1 MLCNFH
7 IELVPSR
14 LLFHLRCAAFKLGYI
29 EKMRFREST
38 KFAGLALLLCILP
51 SIVFAN
57 PLKPK
62 SGSEPTAILVQKLL
76 QDHHFAGKPL
86 TEEKAK
92 EWIKNYMESLD
103 YNHAFFLASDLQAYQ
118 NTYAPQ
124 LAQLTQQGNILPAFE
139 IFAGF
144 NERVRDRLSW
154 IKKRLLLPFDF
165 TADQS
170 YEIDRTK
177 VGWPTDRAAADEL
190 WERRLK
196 FDVLREKL
204 AGKTKV
210 AKEKKKTD
218 EDPLVTV
225 TKRYDRLIKNL
236 EDYDSEEITQMYL
249 TSLASLYDPH
259 SSYMSPSTLEDFSI
273 GIKLA
278 LCGIGAVLSSED
290 GYCVIKELVPGGP
303 ADLDGRLKVGDKIIG
318 VAQGENA
325 FDDIVDMKLRNAV
338 KKIRGPK
345 NTLVRLQVVPAGS
358 NAGEQREV
366 QITRDEVKLAA
377 QQATASVYDIPRSGG
392 VTMQPISLPTESSPT
407 KEDQNSPWL
416 QKILDRVLAK
426 KSAPETPSPAKDTP
440 LLPAHPSEAWRIGVI
455 DLPSF
460 YGEVGGTESSASGN
474 GATPRSTSQDVE
486 VLLKKLNQAK
496 VDGVIL
502 DLRKNG
508 GGLLDEAVTMTG
520 LFIDQGPVVQ
530 VRDSK
535 GTVIQRTDDTPG
547 QVYQGPLLVLTGRRS
562 ASASEIAAGALQN
575 YGRALIVGEKSTH
588 GKGTVQA
595 VVELGRFL
603 KQNFDKT
610 QPQAGAVKLTIQKFY
625 LPNGH
630 STQNRGVLP
639 DISIASPLDY
649 MKIGESDLPNA
660 LPWDEIGPSR
670 FRASSIDPS
679 VKSILAE
686 KSKERVAEDKA
697 MEFLKRDIEKVK
709 SRIESG
715 VISLNESS
723 RLDEKKKEDARNEER
738 KKIEE
743 GITSTAKP
751 KARLVIDD
759 KKGVILS
766 EKDPKKKK
774 PTLEESADGESEDIT
789 DAVDLAEAFELEEA
803 LRIMGDWLNLQS
815 ARERTTVAKDHPN
828 APATSVK

>member
-1 MLCNFH
+1 M
-7 IELVPSR
+7 VR
-14 LLFHLRCAAFKLGYI
+14 LNSCKPYLL
-29 EKMRFREST
+29 
-38 KFAGLALLLCILP
+38 LALISVFGICSGQAESLRPTP
-51 SIVFAN
+51 SSQA
-57 PLKPK
+57 
-62 SGSEPTAILVQKLL
+62 TAILVQKLL

-86 TEEKAK
+86 TEEKAMD
-92 EWIKNYMESLD
+92 WIKAYMESLD
-103 YNHAFFLASDLQAYQ
+103 YNHAFFLQTDLQAFQ
-118 NTYAPQ
+118 NTYATQ
-124 LAQLTQQGNILPAFE
+124 LSQLTQRGDITPAFD
-139 IFAGF
+139 IFAVF
-144 NERVRDRLSW
+144 NDRVRERLAW

-165 TADQS
+165 TTAQS

-177 VGWPTDRAAADEL
+177 VGWPTDAIAADEL

-204 AGKTKV
+204 APQSKI
-210 AKEKKKTD
+210 AKEKKKLVET
-218 EDPLVTV
+218 PLTTV
-225 TKRYDRLIKNL
+225 TKRYDRLVKNL
-236 EDYDSEEITQMYL
+236 EEYDSEGITELYL
-249 TSLASLYDPH
+249 TALASLYDPH
-259 SSYMSPSTLEDFSI
+259 SSYMSVDTLADFAI

-303 ADLDGRLKVGDKIIG
+303 ADLDARLKVGDKIIG
-318 VAQGENA
+318 VAQGEGGA

-345 NTLVRLQVVPAGS
+345 KTIVRLQVVPVGS
-358 NAGEQREV
+358 SAGEQREI

-377 QQATASVYDIPRSGG
+377 QQASAAVYDIPKTEAPIQAKRIASATPPAAPSPPSG
-392 VTMQPISLPTESSPT
+392 SWFHELR
-407 KEDQNSPWL
+407 
-416 QKILDRVLAK
+416 DRFGK
-426 KSAPETPSPAKDTP
+426 KPEENTPSLATTP
-440 LLPAHPSEAWRIGVI
+440 TTIPEILPGAWRIGVI

-460 YGEVGGTESSASGN
+460 YGEVGGAESSASGN

-535 GTVIQRTDDTPG
+535 GTVIQRTDDTAG
-547 QVYQGPLLVLTGRRS
+547 ETYRGPLLVLTGRRS

-595 VVELGRFL
+595 VVELGKFL
-603 KQNFDKT
+603 QKPDKSI
-610 QPQAGAVKLTIQKFY
+610 PQAGAVKLTIQKFY

-630 STQNRGVLP
+630 STQNRGVVP
-639 DISIASPLDY
+639 DISIPSPLDY
-649 MKIGESDLPNA
+649 MKIGEADLPNA

-670 FRASSIDPS
+670 FSALVLDPS
-679 VKSILAE
+679 LRVMLTE
-686 KSKERVAEDKA
+686 KSKERLAHNKDMA
-697 MEFLKRDIEKVK
+697 FLQVDIEKV
-709 SRIESG
+709 RTRLLAG
-715 VISLNESS
+715 TISLNETT
-723 RLDEKKKEDARNEER
+723 RTEEKKAEDLRNEDR

-743 GITSTAKP
+743 SIRKSSEP
-751 KARLVIDD
+751 RSRLVIDD

-766 EKDPKKKK
+766 DKDPKKKK
-774 PTLEESADGESEDIT
+774 PTFEESADGETEGIT
-789 DAVDLAEAFELEEA
+789 DAIDLTETFELKEA
-803 LRIMGDWLNLQS
+803 LNIMGDWLNIEAS
-815 ARERTTVAKDHPN
+815 HRPGTIAKDRDPTKTTV
-828 APATSVK
+828 VK

>member
-1 MLCNFH
+1 MTGLFLL
-7 IELVPSR
+7 ITIVPI
-14 LLFHLRCAAFKLGYI
+14 CA
-29 EKMRFREST
+29 ES
-38 KFAGLALLLCILP
+38 
-51 SIVFAN
+51 
-57 PLKPK
+57 LKPAA
-62 SGSEPTAILVQKLL
+62 GAPATAMLVQKLL

-86 TEEKAK
+86 TEERAK
-92 EWIKNYMESLD
+92 DWIKAYMESLD
-103 YNHAFFLASDLQAYQ
+103 YNHAFFLDSDLVAYQ
-118 NTYAPQ
+118 NTYAGQ
-124 LAQLTQQGNILPAFE
+124 LAQLTQQGNTMPAFE
-139 IFAGF
+139 IFSGF
-144 NERVRDRLSW
+144 NERVRDRLAW
-154 IKKRLLLPFDF
+154 IKKRLQLPFDF
-165 TADQS
+165 STDQS

-177 VGWPTDRAAADEL
+177 VGWPKDSAMADEL

-196 FDVLREKL
+196 FDMLREKL
-204 AGKTKV
+204 APKSKV
-210 AKEKKKTD
+210 AKEKKKPD

-225 TKRYDRLIKNL
+225 TKRYDRLVKNL
-236 EDYDSEEITQMYL
+236 EEYDSEEILQLYL

-259 SSYMSPSTLEDFSI
+259 STYMSAATLEDFSI

-278 LCGIGAVLSSED
+278 LVGIGAVLASED

-345 NTLVRLQVVPAGS
+345 NTIVRLQVIPAGS

-377 QQATASVYDIPRSGG
+377 QQATASVYDIPKPPQTKSI
-392 VTMQPISLPTESSPT
+392 PIDVKTKPTEAKAASESWWDKTVGRLSSKDAPPEAPLP
-407 KEDQNSPWL
+407 KKNIQIPQVEPNSW
-416 QKILDRVLAK
+416 RV
-426 KSAPETPSPAKDTP
+426 
-440 LLPAHPSEAWRIGVI
+440 GVI

-460 YGEVGGTESSASGN
+460 YGEVGGADSSASGN
-474 GATPRSTSQDVE
+474 GAKPRSTSDDVQ
-486 VLLKKLNQAK
+486 VLLKKLNQAQ

-530 VRDSK
+530 VRDNK
-535 GTVIQRTDDTPG
+535 GTVIQRTDDAPG
-547 QVYQGPLLVLTGRRS
+547 SLYQGPLLVLTGRRS

-575 YGRALIVGEKSTH
+575 YGRALVVGEKSTH

-603 KQNFDKT
+603 KQGSEKA

-630 STQNRGVLP
+630 STQNRGVIP
-639 DISIASPLDY
+639 DISIPSPLDY

-670 FRASSIDPS
+670 YLSSKMDPS
-679 VKSILAE
+679 LKSVLEE
-686 KSKERVAEDKA
+686 KSKDRIASDRD
-697 MEFLKRDIEKVK
+697 MDFLKADIEKVK
-709 SRIESG
+709 SRIEAG
-715 VISLNESS
+715 KISLNETS
-723 RLDEKKKEDARNEER
+723 RIQEKKIEDERNDQR

-743 GITSTAKP
+743 RLEKVSEP

-766 EKDPKKKK
+766 DKDPKKKK
-774 PTLEESADGESEDIT
+774 PTLEESADGETEGIT
-789 DAVDLAEAFELEEA
+789 DAVDLAEAYELGEA
-803 LRIMGDWLNLQS
+803 LKIMRDWLNFQS
-815 ARERTTVAKDHPN
+815 AHQGATIAKDRANPSS
-828 APATSVK
+828 TIK

>member
-1 MLCNFH
+1 M
-7 IELVPSR
+7 
-14 LLFHLRCAAFKLGYI
+14 
-29 EKMRFREST
+29 
-38 KFAGLALLLCILP
+38 
-51 SIVFAN
+51 
-57 PLKPK
+57 
-62 SGSEPTAILVQKLL
+62 LVQKLL

-92 EWIKNYMESLD
+92 DWIKAYMESLD
-103 YNHAFFLASDLQAYQ
+103 YNHAFFLDSDLVAYQ

-124 LAQLTQQGNILPAFE
+124 LAQLTQQGNTTPAFE

-144 NERVRDRLSW
+144 NDRVRDRLAW
-154 IKKRLLLPFDF
+154 IKKRLVLPFDF
-165 TADQS
+165 SSDQS

-177 VGWPTDRAAADEL
+177 VGWPTDSVAADEL

-196 FDVLREKL
+196 FDMLREKL
-204 AGKTKV
+204 APKSKT

-218 EDPLVTV
+218 EDPLTTV
-225 TKRYDRLIKNL
+225 TKRYDRLVKNL
-236 EDYDSEEITQMYL
+236 EDYDNEEILQLYL

-259 SSYMSPSTLEDFSI
+259 SSYMSAATLEDFSI

-278 LCGIGAVLSSED
+278 LCGIGAVLASED

-345 NTLVRLQVVPAGS
+345 NTLVRLQVIPAGS

-377 QQATASVYDIPRSGG
+377 QQATASVYDIPKPNRSTAP
-392 VTMQPISLPTESSPT
+392 VSDATLSKKVQQDSTWWEKTVSSLTGKELSEVSDSS
-407 KEDQNSPWL
+407 
-416 QKILDRVLAK
+416 K
-426 KSAPETPSPAKDTP
+426 KSADIPPVTSN
-440 LLPAHPSEAWRIGVI
+440 SWRIGVI

-460 YGEVGGTESSASGN
+460 YGEVGGAESAASGN
-474 GATPRSTSQDVE
+474 GARPRSTSEDVE
-486 VLLKKLNQAK
+486 VLLKKLNQAQ

-508 GGLLDEAVTMTG
+508 GGLLDEAVTLTG

-530 VRDSK
+530 VRDNK
-535 GTVIQRTDDTPG
+535 GTVIQRTDDNPG
-547 QVYQGPLLVLTGRRS
+547 SLYQGPLLVLTGRRS

-575 YGRALIVGEKSTH
+575 YGRALVVGEKSTH

-603 KQNFDKT
+603 KQGNEKA

-630 STQNRGVLP
+630 STQNRGVIP
-639 DISIASPLDY
+639 DIAIPSPLDY

-660 LPWDEIGPSR
+660 LPWDEIGPSHYSANR
-670 FRASSIDPS
+670 MDPS
-679 VKSILAE
+679 LKSVLQE
-686 KSKERVAEDKA
+686 KSKDRVTSDRD
-697 MEFLKRDIEKVK
+697 MEFLKEDIEKVR

-715 VISLNESS
+715 KISLNETS
-723 RLDEKKKEDARNEER
+723 RMQEKNAEDVRNDER

-743 GITSTAKP
+743 RLQKTSEP

-766 EKDPKKKK
+766 DKDPKKKK
-774 PTLEESADGESEDIT
+774 PTLEESADGETEGVT
-789 DAVDLAEAFELEEA
+789 DAVDLAEAYELGES
-803 LRIMGDWLNLQS
+803 LQIMRDWLNFQS
-815 ARERTTVAKDHPN
+815 THRGPTIAKDRSTPT
-828 APATSVK
+828 PALK

>member
-1 MLCNFH
+1 MHRYGSHF
-7 IELVPSR
+7 LVTA
-14 LLFHLRCAAFKLGYI
+14 LLFVQFSGTQLHSENLRPSLG
-29 EKMRFREST
+29 SQ
-38 KFAGLALLLCILP
+38 A
-51 SIVFAN
+51 
-57 PLKPK
+57 
-62 SGSEPTAILVQKLL
+62 TAMLVQKLL

-92 EWIKNYMESLD
+92 DWIKAYMESLD
-103 YNHAFFLASDLQAYQ
+103 YNHAFFLESDLVAYQ
-118 NTYAPQ
+118 NTYASQ
-124 LAQLTQQGNILPAFE
+124 LAQLTQQGNTTPAFE

-144 NERVRDRLSW
+144 NDRVRDRLAW

-165 TADQS
+165 SSDQS

-177 VGWPTDRAAADEL
+177 VGWPADTVAADEL

-196 FDVLREKL
+196 FDMLREKL
-204 AGKTKV
+204 APKSKV

-218 EDPLVTV
+218 EDPLTTV
-225 TKRYDRLIKNL
+225 TKRYDRLVKNL
-236 EDYDSEEITQMYL
+236 EDYDNEEILQLYL

-259 SSYMSPSTLEDFSI
+259 SSYMSAATLEDFSI

-278 LCGIGAVLSSED
+278 LCGIGAVLASED

-345 NTLVRLQVVPAGS
+345 NTLVRLQVIPAGS

-377 QQATASVYDIPRSGG
+377 QQATASVYDIPKPNRFPVAVSE
-392 VTMQPISLPTESSPT
+392 P
-407 KEDQNSPWL
+407 
-416 QKILDRVLAK
+416 
-426 KSAPETPSPAKDTP
+426 TPSKNTQENPTWWEKTIGSLTGKEPAKDSDTSKKATDIP
-440 LLPAHPSEAWRIGVI
+440 PATSDSWRVGVI

-460 YGEVGGTESSASGN
+460 YGEVGGAESAASGN
-474 GATPRSTSQDVE
+474 GARPRSTSEDVE
-486 VLLKKLNQAK
+486 VLLKKLNQAQ

-508 GGLLDEAVTMTG
+508 GGLLDEAVTLTG

-530 VRDSK
+530 VRDNK
-535 GTVIQRTDDTPG
+535 GTVIQRTDDNPG
-547 QVYQGPLLVLTGRRS
+547 SLYQGPLLVLTGRRS

-575 YGRALIVGEKSTH
+575 YGRALVVGEKSTH

-603 KQNFDKT
+603 KQGSEKA

-630 STQNRGVLP
+630 STQNRGVIP
-639 DISIASPLDY
+639 DIAIPSPLDY

-670 FRASSIDPS
+670 YSANKMDPS
-679 VKSILAE
+679 LKSVLQE
-686 KSKERVAEDKA
+686 KSKDRITSDRD
-697 MEFLKRDIEKVK
+697 MEFLKADIEKVR

-715 VISLNESS
+715 KISLNETS
-723 RLDEKKKEDARNEER
+723 RVQEKNTEDIRNDER

-743 GITSTAKP
+743 RLQKTSEP

-766 EKDPKKKK
+766 DKDPKKKK
-774 PTLEESADGESEDIT
+774 PTLEESADGETEGVT
-789 DAVDLAEAFELEEA
+789 DAVDLAEAYELGEA
-803 LRIMGDWLNLQS
+803 LQIMRDWLNFQS
-815 ARERTTVAKDHPN
+815 THKGSTIAKDRSTP
-828 APATSVK
+828 PPTIK

>member
-1 MLCNFH
+1 MHRHASSF
-7 IELVPSR
+7 LVTA
-14 LLFHLRCAAFKLGYI
+14 LLFVQISGGQLHSETLRP
-29 EKMRFREST
+29 S
-38 KFAGLALLLCILP
+38 AGSQA
-51 SIVFAN
+51 
-57 PLKPK
+57 
-62 SGSEPTAILVQKLL
+62 TAMLVQKLL

-92 EWIKNYMESLD
+92 DWIKAYMESLD
-103 YNHAFFLASDLQAYQ
+103 YNHAFFLDSDLVAYQ

-124 LAQLTQQGNILPAFE
+124 LAQLTQQGNTTPAFE

-144 NERVRDRLSW
+144 NDRVRDRLAW
-154 IKKRLLLPFDF
+154 IKKRLVLPFDF
-165 TADQS
+165 SSDQS

-177 VGWPTDRAAADEL
+177 VGWPTDSVAADEL

-196 FDVLREKL
+196 FDMLREKL
-204 AGKTKV
+204 APKSKT

-218 EDPLVTV
+218 EDPLTTV
-225 TKRYDRLIKNL
+225 TKRYDRLVKNL
-236 EDYDSEEITQMYL
+236 EDYDNEEILQLYL

-259 SSYMSPSTLEDFSI
+259 SSYMSAATLEDFSI

-278 LCGIGAVLSSED
+278 LCGIGAVLASED

-345 NTLVRLQVVPAGS
+345 NTLVRLQVIPAGS

-377 QQATASVYDIPRSGG
+377 QQATASVYDIPKPNR
-392 VTMQPISLPTESSPT
+392 SPT
-407 KEDQNSPWL
+407 PVSETTPSKKVQEDSTWWEKTVSSLTGKELSEASDSS
-416 QKILDRVLAK
+416 K
-426 KSAPETPSPAKDTP
+426 KSADIPPVTSN
-440 LLPAHPSEAWRIGVI
+440 SWRIGVI

-460 YGEVGGTESSASGN
+460 YGEVGGAESAASGN
-474 GATPRSTSQDVE
+474 GARPRSTSEDVE
-486 VLLKKLNQAK
+486 VLLKKLNQAQ

-508 GGLLDEAVTMTG
+508 GGLLDEAVTLTG

-530 VRDSK
+530 VRDNK
-535 GTVIQRTDDTPG
+535 GTVIQRTDDNPG
-547 QVYQGPLLVLTGRRS
+547 SLYQGPLLVLTGRRS

-575 YGRALIVGEKSTH
+575 YGRALVVGEKSTH

-603 KQNFDKT
+603 KQGSEKA

-630 STQNRGVLP
+630 STQNRGVIP
-639 DISIASPLDY
+639 DIAIPSPLDY

-660 LPWDEIGPSR
+660 LPWDEIGPSHYS
-670 FRASSIDPS
+670 ATKMDSSLKS
-679 VKSILAE
+679 VLQE
-686 KSKERVAEDKA
+686 KSKDRVTSDRD
-697 MEFLKRDIEKVK
+697 MEFLRADIEKVR

-715 VISLNESS
+715 KISLNETS
-723 RLDEKKKEDARNEER
+723 RVQEKNAEDIRNDER

-743 GITSTAKP
+743 RLQKTSEP

-766 EKDPKKKK
+766 DKDPKKKK
-774 PTLEESADGESEDIT
+774 PTLEESADGETEGVT
-789 DAVDLAEAFELEEA
+789 DAVDLAEAYELGEA
-803 LRIMGDWLNLQS
+803 LQIMRDWLNFQS
-815 ARERTTVAKDHPN
+815 THRSSTIAKDRQTP
-828 APATSVK
+828 PPTLK

>member
-1 MLCNFH
+1 MIH
-7 IELVPSR
+7 RSTR
-14 LLFHLRCAAFKLGYI
+14 LL
-29 EKMRFREST
+29 
-38 KFAGLALLLCILP
+38 GLALLFGSTLALP
-51 SIVFAN
+51 AEGMR
-57 PLKPK
+57 PGA
-62 SGSEPTAILVQKLL
+62 GSPATAILVQKLL

-86 TEEKAK
+86 TEENAK
-92 EWIKNYMESLD
+92 DWIKTYMESLD
-103 YNHAFFLASDLQAYQ
+103 YNHAFFLESDLIAYQ

-124 LAQLTQQGNILPAFE
+124 LAQLTQQGNTMPAYE

-144 NERVRDRLSW
+144 SDRVRDRLAT

-165 TADQS
+165 SSDQS

-177 VGWPTDRAAADEL
+177 VGWPKDSAAADEL

-196 FDVLREKL
+196 FDMLREKL
-204 AGKTKV
+204 APNAKAT
-210 AKEKKKTD
+210 KEKKKTD
-218 EDPLVTV
+218 EDPVTTV

-236 EDYDSEEITQMYL
+236 EDYDNEEILQLYL
-249 TSLASLYDPH
+249 TALASLYDPH
-259 SSYMSPSTLEDFSI
+259 STYMSADTLADFSI

-318 VAQGENA
+318 VAQGENS

-345 NTLVRLQVVPAGS
+345 NTLVRLQVIPAGS
-358 NAGEQREV
+358 NAGEQRV
-366 QITRDEVKLAA
+366 IQITRDEVKLAA
-377 QQATASVYDIPRSGG
+377 QQATANVYDIPKPHLSSQTTIAPIERNPSSAQRSEPWWGKVLG
-392 VTMQPISLPTESSPT
+392 SIQNKEAKESSP
-407 KEDQNSPWL
+407 
-416 QKILDRVLAK
+416 A
-426 KSAPETPSPAKDTP
+426 TPFATQIPPANPD
-440 LLPAHPSEAWRIGVI
+440 SWRIGVI

-460 YGEVGGTESSASGN
+460 YGEVGGTAAALSGN
-474 GATPRSTSQDVE
+474 GAKPRSTSKDVE
-486 VLLKKLNQAK
+486 VLLKKLNQAN

-508 GGLLDEAVTMTG
+508 GGLLDEAVTLTG

-530 VRDSK
+530 VRDNK
-535 GTVIQRTDDTPG
+535 GTVIQRTDDVPG
-547 QVYQGPLLVLTGRRS
+547 SLYQGPLLVLTGRRS

-575 YGRALIVGEKSTH
+575 YGRALVVGEKSTH

-603 KQNFDKT
+603 KQGNEKA

-630 STQNRGVLP
+630 STQNRGVIP
-639 DISIASPLDY
+639 DISIPSPLDF
-649 MKIGESDLPNA
+649 MKIGEADLPNA

-670 FRASSIDPS
+670 FMKNKMDPTL
-679 VKSILAE
+679 KSILEE
-686 KSKERVAEDKA
+686 KSKERIASDRD
-697 MEFLKRDIEKVK
+697 MDFLKADIEKVR

-715 VISLNESS
+715 KISLNEAS
-723 RLDEKKKEDARNEER
+723 RLAEKKAEDERNDQR

-743 GITSTAKP
+743 RLQKLSEP

-766 EKDPKKKK
+766 DKDPKKKK
-774 PTLEESADGESEDIT
+774 PTLQESADGDTEGIT
-789 DAVDLAEAFELEEA
+789 DAVDLAEAYELGES
-803 LRIMGDWLNLQS
+803 LNIMRDWLNFQS
-815 ARERTTVAKDHPN
+815 THQKVTIAKDRD
-828 APATSVK
+828 TTTTTIK